1 MNVADGAGIAT
12 ETRIAFGD
20 EHVVDLGQALPAF
33 SRPYAAAYVAQHN
46 QFADV
51 PLLAFV
57 CEELPGPRVDSARRV
72 REIER
77 AGMLRL
83 FHHGPLRVPGKR
95 DRYAF
100 VFERPMMGPPPRQLW
115 GHYPVQTLI
124 KNFLKPAISAL
135 QGLADAHEGHGSI
148 RPDNLYGQDSRY
160 SLLTLG
166 PCTLCPPGY
175 DQPSVFEPVERAL
188 ANPISKGPVA
198 PADDMFAL
206 GVTFYC
212 LASGRLPGEG
222 MEPTDFTRRRLE
234 FGSVAS
240 MIDMGAMPMEIK
252 DAVEG
257 LLQDDVKLR
266 WNIQTLSEWCMGRKP
281 EVKNVRNLGKR
292 AMSIRVGPVTCYG
305 PKEAAFAMH
314 THQSDAIALVRSGEL
329 DKWLVEN
336 NPKRAA
342 AAAGK
347 ELAQANTAKQ
357 KNAANEA
364 ASREDDYVALAKA
377 IIRCD
382 PSGPIR
388 YKSLSFYPSGVGA
401 LLRQIAGDTARWNE
415 FGEALAGKLVSNWMR
430 TAGEFGLVDIATKKL
445 EEIERSYERSGD
457 NLEAALYKLNPD
469 APCLSPKLD
478 GQWTVSHLELVKPI
492 EAACADPQRPQ
503 LDRHM
508 VGFLGAKADIPDDV
522 LAPWYDLATADAKG
536 APKVLQVS
544 NRLQAEA
551 GTDALPKLAQV
562 CLRNAEKLIEEINHP
577 KTREKLRE
585 SAHLH
590 AKSGSI
596 TAMFD
601 VVMDEETIA
610 KDKRDFAEAKREY
623 DSIATALANREGLL
637 ILARLMGRERGTAVA
652 YMALSLGSSLGFLAM
667 LFTML
672 GGGR

>member
-1 MNVADGAGIAT
+1 MADGASIHT
-12 ETRIAFGD
+12 DTRISFGP
-20 EHVVDLGQALPAF
+20 EHVVDLGQALPKF

-57 CEELPGPRVDSARRV
+57 CEDLPGPRVDSARRV

-83 FHHGPLRVPGKR
+83 FHHGPLSVAGQR

-100 VFERPMMGPPPRQLW
+100 VFERPLMGPPPRQLW
-115 GHYPVQTLI
+115 GHYPVQTLV

-135 QGLADAHEGHGSI
+135 QSLADAHEGHGSI
-148 RPDNLYGQDSRY
+148 RPDNLFGQDSRY

-175 DQPSVFEPVERAL
+175 DQPATFEPIERAL

-212 LASGRLPGEG
+212 LASGKLPGEG
-222 MEPTDFTRRRLE
+222 LDPAVFTRRRLE
-234 FGSVAS
+234 FGSIAGMV
-240 MIDMGAMPMEIK
+240 DMGAMPIEIK

-281 EVKNVRNLGKR
+281 EVKQVRAMGKR
-292 AMSIRVGPVTCYG
+292 QMAIRVGSVTCYG
-305 PKEAAFAMH
+305 PKEAAYAMH
-314 THQSDAIALVRSGEL
+314 ANQSDAIAIVRSGEL

-342 AAAGK
+342 ANAGK
-347 ELAQANTAKQ
+347 ELAEAAAAK
-357 KNAANEA
+357 KEGGEAAA
-364 ASREDDYVALAKA
+364 ASRDDEYVALAKA
-377 IIRCD
+377 IVRCD
-382 PSGPIR
+382 PAGPIR
-388 YKSLSFYPSGVGA
+388 YKTLSFYPSGAGA

-415 FGEALAGKLVSNWMR
+415 FGEALRGKLVSYWIR
-430 TAGEFGLVDIATKKL
+430 TAGEFGLVDIAAKKL

-478 GQWTVSHLELVKPI
+478 GKWTLSHLELVKPI
-492 EAACADPQRPQ
+492 EAACADPDRPQ

-522 LAPWYDLATADAKG
+522 LAPWYDLATTEAKT

-544 NRLQAEA
+544 NKLQAEA
-551 GTDALPKLAQV
+551 GADALPKLAQV
-562 CLRNAEKLIEEINHP
+562 CLRNAEKVIEEINHP

-585 SAHLH
+585 AALEH

-596 TAMFD
+596 TKMFD

-610 KDKRDFAEAKREY
+610 KDKRDFAEAKKEY
-623 DSIATALANREGLL
+623 DSIRTALANREGLL
-637 ILARLMGRERGTAVA
+637 IYARLMGRERGTAVS
-652 YMALSLGSSLGFLAM
+652 YMALSLASSLGFLAM

-672 GGGR
+672 GR

>member
-1 MNVADGAGIAT
+1 MADGTGIHA
-12 ETRIAFGD
+12 ETKIAFGT
-20 EHVVDLGQALPAF
+20 EHVVDLGQALPQF

-46 QFADV
+46 EFADV

-83 FHHGPLRVPGKR
+83 FHHGPLKVAGTR

-100 VFERPMMGPPPRQLW
+100 VFERPLMGPPPRQLW

-124 KNFLKPAISAL
+124 KNFLKPALSAL

-148 RPDNLYGQDSRY
+148 RPDNLFGQDSRY

-175 DQPSVFEPVERAL
+175 DQPAHFEPIERAL

-198 PADDMFAL
+198 PADDMFSL

-212 LASGRLPGEG
+212 LASGRVPGEG
-222 MEPTDFTRRRLE
+222 MNPADFTRRRLE
-234 FGSVAS
+234 FGSIAS
-240 MIDMGAMPMEIK
+240 MVEMGAMPIEIK

-281 EVKNVRNLGKR
+281 EVKNVRNVGKR
-292 AMSIRVGPVTCYG
+292 KMSIRVGPVTCYG

-314 THQSDAIALVRSGEL
+314 ANQSDAISIVRSGEL

-342 AAAGK
+342 ASAGK
-347 ELAQANTAKQ
+347 ELAQAASAK
-357 KNAANEA
+357 KSGDDPS
-364 ASREDDYVALAKA
+364 ASRDDEYVALAKA
-377 IIRCD
+377 IIRCG

-388 YKSLSFYPSGVGA
+388 YKSLSFYPSGAGA
-401 LLRQIAGDTARWNE
+401 LLRQIAGDTARWAE
-415 FGEALAGKLVSNWMR
+415 FGEALRGKLVSYWIKS
-430 TAGEFGLVDIATKKL
+430 AGEFGLVDIAAKKL

-492 EAACADPQRPQ
+492 EAACADPDRPQ

-508 VGFLGAKADIPDDV
+508 VGFLGAKAEIPDDV
-522 LAPWYDLATADAKG
+522 LAPWYDLAKTEAKS

-544 NRLQAEA
+544 NRLQADA
-551 GTDALPKLAQV
+551 GADALPKLAQI
-562 CLRNAEKLIEEINHP
+562 CLRNAEKVIDEINHP

-585 SAHLH
+585 AAAQH

-596 TAMFD
+596 TKMFE
-601 VVMDEETIA
+601 VVMDEETFK
-610 KDKRDFAEAKREY
+610 KDKRDFAEAKKEY
-623 DSIATALANREGLL
+623 DSIQTALANREGLL

-652 YMALSLGSSLGFLAM
+652 YMALSLGSSVGFLAM
-667 LFTML
+667 LFSML
-672 GGGR
+672 GVGR

>member
-1 MNVADGAGIAT
+1 VVDGGGIQSQ
-12 ETRIAFGD
+12 TRIPFGE
-20 EHVVDLGQALPAF
+20 EHIVDLGQPVLAF
-33 SRPYAAAYVAQHN
+33 SRPYATAYTALHT

-51 PLLAFV
+51 PLLAYV

-83 FHHGPLRVPGKR
+83 FHHGPLRVPGQR

-124 KNFLKPAISAL
+124 KNFLKPAIAAL
-135 QGLADAHEGHGSI
+135 QSLADAHEGHGSI
-148 RPDNLYGQDSRY
+148 RPDNLFGQDSRY
-160 SLLTLG
+160 SLLALG
-166 PCTLCPPGY
+166 PCTLCPPGF
-175 DQPSVFEPVERAL
+175 DQPAAFEPIQRAL

-212 LASGRLPGEG
+212 LAAGRLPGEG
-222 MEPTDFTRRRLE
+222 MDPSDFTRRRLE
-234 FGSVAS
+234 FGSIAS
-240 MIDMGAMPMEIK
+240 MVDMGAMPMEIK

-281 EVKNVRNLGKR
+281 EVKNVRSLGKR
-292 AMSIRVGPVTCYG
+292 QMSIRVGPVTCYG

-314 THQSDAIALVRSGEL
+314 ANQAEAMAIVRSGEL
-329 DKWLVEN
+329 DKWLVAN
-336 NPKRAA
+336 DPKRAA

-347 ELAQANTAKQ
+347 ELAQVATTKSAG
-357 KNAANEA
+357 EA
-364 ASREDDYVALAKA
+364 PAPSREDDDVALAKA

-388 YKSLSFYPSGVGA
+388 YKSLSFYPSGAGA
-401 LLRQIAGDTARWNE
+401 LLRQIAGDNARWAE
-415 FGEALAGKLVSNWMR
+415 FGEALRGKLVSHWLR
-430 TAGEFGLVDIATKKL
+430 SAGEFGLVDIAAKKL
-445 EEIERSYERSGD
+445 EEIERAYERSGD

-478 GQWTVSHLELVKPI
+478 GKWTLSHLELVKPI
-492 EAACADPQRPQ
+492 EDACADPARPQ

-508 VGFLGAKADIPDDV
+508 VGFLGAKAEIPDDV
-522 LAPWYDLATADAKG
+522 LAPWYDLATADKNG
-536 APKVLQVS
+536 APKVLKVS

-551 GTDALPKLAQV
+551 GTTALPKLAQI

-577 KTREKLRE
+577 KTRERLRE
-585 SAHLH
+585 EALAH

-596 TAMFD
+596 TSMVD
-601 VVMDEETIA
+601 VVLDEETIA
-610 KDKRDFAEAKREY
+610 KDKRDFAEAKREFE
-623 DSIATALANREGLL
+623 SIRTALANRDGLL
-637 ILARLMGRERGTAVA
+637 IYARLIGRERGTAVS
-652 YMALSLGSSLGFLAM
+652 YMALSLASSLGFLAM
-667 LFTML
+667 LFAML
-672 GGGR
+672 GR